1 MEQVESLKKQLEDE
15 IQKNKGKTDIR
26 NRLVVAALE
35 GDKNRLEQIE
45 SILKI
50 EKYDLVFIGQQG
62 VGKTTAICH
71 LFGLTTEKVVKT
83 KKGEK
88 TIERTVTQEL
98 LSTGSGKTTLCE
110 VVIIPDET
118 TFIEIVPF
126 AEKDLEQLVD
136 EFCLLQWKIKEQQ
149 KDGRSPIHPER
160 EDDQTSKAFPTE
172 LKRAVEN
179 MAELNPSQL
188 DELLKE
194 TEEQEDFCA
203 KILDRCRISQ
213 RTETRIDPAPSEQ
226 NERNWIR
233 ETFHS
238 LNYCNL
244 KNCSIPKSISIHI
257 NNNLLNSEHFSNI
270 KSIIDTKGI
279 GAGEVRKDIDNYL
292 QSEKRA
298 LCLLVEGFA
307 SVPTNVIG
315 LMKQHLT
322 PEAQDIS
329 SKVLL
334 LVIPRK
340 NEPEQTSGAGADC
353 TREGGIAYR
362 KRDIEDTFIS
372 QKLNLPQAQENVIF
386 YDPLEYYLREGS
398 AGFRADP
405 DFSAEEFNQS
415 VIAERNRILS
425 VIQSRIEKRRQILE
439 KELQG
444 LANHLKSIKEGKGIA
459 EQDEQLLKEM
469 KDKISEFKH
478 FLGRERDAGDFIHEY
493 VTKKIAAY
501 HHMTLRAINSRYGRY
516 DVKGIDIYYDVV
528 PLAKSFLKEVTQSHK
543 DKIVETVKLGMED
556 ASPELHILIQ
566 NLESQ
571 VNSGYN
577 DLIVKF
583 TSDISDHLENVVF
596 YPQDRNSEFWRKVQD
611 RWGGTGYKT
620 AYKAD
625 VVGMYRDRLIDKMK
639 LEPYISTEIKGRWQ
653 KFVEENVLTSL

>member
-26 NRLVVAALE
+26 NRLVVAALK

-126 AEKDLEQLVD
+126 EEKALKQLVD
-136 EFCLLQWKIKEQQ
+136 EFCLHQWKKWQQ
-149 KDGRSPIHPER
+149 KSGSLPIHSEQ
-160 EDDQTSKAFPTE
+160 EDDQTSEAFPTE
-172 LKRAVEN
+172 LRRAVEN
-179 MAELNPSQL
+179 MAELNSSEL
-188 DELLKE
+188 DELLQK

-213 RTETRIDPAPSEQ
+213 RTKTRIDPAPSEQ

-233 ETFHS
+233 ETFNS
-238 LNYCNL
+238 LNYCKL

-292 QSEKRA
+292 QSEKGA

-307 SVPTNVIG
+307 SAPTNVIG
-315 LMKQHLT
+315 LMKQQLT

-372 QKLNLPQAQENVIF
+372 QKLNLPQENVIF

-444 LANHLKSIKEGKGIA
+444 LANHLESIKAGKGIA

-478 FLGRERDAGDFIHEY
+478 FPIRESDAGDFVHGY

-516 DVKGIDIYYDVV
+516 DVRGIDIYYDVV

-556 ASPELHILIQ
+556 ASPELQILIQ

-571 VNSGYN
+571 INFGYN
-577 DLIVKF
+577 VLIDKF
-583 TSDISDHLENVVF
+583 ASDISDYSENVVF
-596 YPQDRNSEFWRKVQD
+596 YPQDGNSEFWRKVQN
-611 RWGGTGYKT
+611 RWGGTG
-620 AYKAD
+620 YKAD

-639 LEPYISTEIKGRWQ
+639 LKPYISTEIEGRWQ